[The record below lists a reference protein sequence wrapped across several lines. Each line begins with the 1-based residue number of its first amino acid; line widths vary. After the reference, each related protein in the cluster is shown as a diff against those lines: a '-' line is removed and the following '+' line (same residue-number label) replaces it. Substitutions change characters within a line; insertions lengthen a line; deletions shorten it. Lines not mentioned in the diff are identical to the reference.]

1 MADEKKKQE
10 KDSFSS
16 YKEAA
21 MSAKKTKNQNTC
33 QK

>member
-1 MADEKKKQE
+1 MADEKKQQK

>member
-1 MADEKKKQE
+1 MADEKKKPE
-10 KDSFSS
+10 KDSFSN

-33 QK
+33 HK